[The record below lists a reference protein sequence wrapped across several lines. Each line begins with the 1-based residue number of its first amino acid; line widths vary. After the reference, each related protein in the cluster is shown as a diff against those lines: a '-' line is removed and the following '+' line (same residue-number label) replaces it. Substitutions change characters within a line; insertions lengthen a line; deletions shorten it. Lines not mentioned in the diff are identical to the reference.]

1 MTEHTLMSE
10 NRESLEVTAVTDVT
24 SFDESSVLIVLEE
37 GALSVRG
44 RSLRITQLDLDTG
57 RAALSGEIVSLTYM
71 RGTSESGGG
80 LLKKLMRLLPE
91 CR

>member
-57 RAALSGEIVSLTYM
+57 RAVLSFEIVSLTYM

-80 LLKKLMRLLPE
+80 LLKKLMR
-91 CR
+91 

>member
-1 MTEHTLMSE
+1 MSE

-80 LLKKLMRLLPE
+80 LLKNLMR
-91 CR
+91 

>member
-24 SFDESSVLIVLEE
+24 
-37 GALSVRG
+37 

-80 LLKKLMRLLPE
+80 LLKKLMR
-91 CR
+91 

>member
-37 GALSVRG
+37 GALSGRG

-80 LLKKLMRLLPE
+80 LLKKLMR
-91 CR
+91 

>member
-71 RGTSESGGG
+71 RGTSDS
-80 LLKKLMRLLPE
+80 KV
-91 CR
+91 

>member
-10 NRESLEVTAVTDVT
+10 NRESLEVIAVTDVT

-80 LLKKLMRLLPE
+80 LLKKLMR
-91 CR
+91 

>member
-44 RSLRITQLDLDTG
+44 RSLRITQPDLYE
-57 RAALSGEIVSLTYM
+57 RNF
-71 RGTSESGGG
+71 
-80 LLKKLMRLLPE
+80 
-91 CR
+91 

>member
-24 SFDESSVLIVLEE
+24 SFDKSSVLIVLEE

-80 LLKKLMRLLPE
+80 LLKKLMR
-91 CR
+91 

>member
-1 MTEHTLMSE
+1 M
-10 NRESLEVTAVTDVT
+10 TAVTDVT

-80 LLKKLMRLLPE
+80 LLKKLMR
-91 CR
+91 

>member
-57 RAALSGEIVSLTYM
+57 RAALSGDIVSLTYM

-80 LLKKLMRLLPE
+80 LLKKLMR
-91 CR
+91 

>member
-1 MTEHTLMSE
+1 MTEHTLMSV

-80 LLKKLMRLLPE
+80 LLKKLMR
-91 CR
+91 

>member
-24 SFDESSVLIVLEE
+24 SFDESSVLIDLEE

-80 LLKKLMRLLPE
+80 LLKKLMR
-91 CR
+91 

>member
-71 RGTSESGGG
+71 IG
-80 LLKKLMRLLPE
+80 
-91 CR
+91 